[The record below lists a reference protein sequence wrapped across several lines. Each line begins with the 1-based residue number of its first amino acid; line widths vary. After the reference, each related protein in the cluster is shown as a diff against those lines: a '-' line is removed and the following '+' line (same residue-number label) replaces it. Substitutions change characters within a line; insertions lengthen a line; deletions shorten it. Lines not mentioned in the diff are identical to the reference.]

1 MKIQTE
7 MITSHKKNLDIDWT
21 WQELD
26 DKEDAEELAK
36 VRNNAFLNNYL
47 IQDIEAQKQACRE
60 IIE

>member
-1 MKIQTE
+1 

-36 VRNNAFLNNYL
+36 VRNNAFFYLN
-47 IQDIEAQKQACRE
+47 KQ
-60 IIE
+60 